1 MMPLVCSSWVKS
13 VLPSKARLH
22 SATNQS
28 SPALAIWISSGSKVL
43 HPVPEIDHQK
53 QATWSDLVHKSV
65 FNDLLSV
72 VPARDRLRLKSLDV
86 EGAGMW
92 LAVIPSE
99 ALGLSIPSNEFTLL
113 LRWWLGEHLVWVSSR
128 HIWL

>member
-1 MMPLVCSSWVKS
+1 MMPLVCSSLS
-13 VLPSKARLH
+13 VLPSMTRLH

-28 SPALAIWISSGSKVL
+28 SPPLATWISSKVL

-53 QATWSDLVHKSV
+53 QATWSGLVHKSV

-72 VPARDRLRLKSLDV
+72 VPTRDLLRLKSLDV

-92 LAVIPSE
+92 YS
-99 ALGLSIPSNEFTLL
+99 F
-113 LRWWLGEHLVWVSSR
+113 RSSG
-128 HIWL
+128 IIDSLN